1 MERKVRYGVTTRP
14 RSKLTCYA
22 VLQRV
27 AGKDASKQFWKYHNE
42 GILKKYK
49 GQLQIGSLDTKKQ
62 AEPAPAPAPKKA
74 EPKPQPAAG
83 DFKPPATAE
92 PQDPYGELIPFAD
105 PSWYQGVSPNPSTKN
120 KKNWESA
127 NIRAI

>member
-1 MERKVRYGVTTRP
+1 MTI
-14 RSKLTCYA
+14 CA

-49 GQLQIGSLDTKKQ
+49 GQLQIGSLDTKKK

-74 EPKPQPAAG
+74 APKPASTDTKVAS
-83 DFKPPATAE
+83 AE
-92 PQDPYGELIPFAD
+92 AQDPFGELIPFAD
-105 PSWYQGVSPNPSTKN
+105 PAWYQGVSAGASDRTREN
-120 KKNWESA
+120 KS
-127 NIRAI
+127 

>member
-1 MERKVRYGVTTRP
+1 MGKRVRHGATTRP
-14 RSKLTCYA
+14 PPLLTCYT

-49 GQLQIGSLDTKKQ
+49 GELQIGSLDTKKQ
-62 AEPAPAPAPKKA
+62 PEPAPAPAPAPKKA
-74 EPKPQPAAG
+74 ESTPQPQASG

-92 PQDPYGELIPFAD
+92 PQDPYGDLIPFAD
-105 PSWYQGVSPNPSTKN
+105 PSWYQGVSQSLGKCGR
-120 KKNWESA
+120 SA
-127 NIRAI
+127 DVCV